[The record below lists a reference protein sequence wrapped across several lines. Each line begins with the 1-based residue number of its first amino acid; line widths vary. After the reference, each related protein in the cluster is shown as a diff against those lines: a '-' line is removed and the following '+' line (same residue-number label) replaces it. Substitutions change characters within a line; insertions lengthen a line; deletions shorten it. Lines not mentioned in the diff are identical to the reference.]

1 MFNLKPMTVLPNTKA
16 QEYLFEAEGCYIT
29 ELSNSPADPTVSI
42 AKARVEP
49 NVATTWHQLK
59 GVTERYCILEGTGL
73 IEIGNETPK
82 QISVG
87 DVVIIPPMTRQRI
100 SNMGNTD
107 LIFLAI
113 CNPRFTP
120 ECYESIV

>member
-1 MFNLKPMTVLPNTKA
+1 MSEPTNTKP

-29 ELSNSPADPTVSI
+29 ELSNTPADPAVSI
-42 AKARVEP
+42 AKARIEP
-49 NVATTWHQLK
+49 NVTTTWHRLT

-73 IEIGNETPK
+73 VEIGNKVPK
-82 QISVG
+82 EVSTG
-87 DVVIIPPMTRQRI
+87 DVMIIPPMTRQRI
-100 SNMGNTD
+100 TNTGTKD
-107 LIFLAI
+107 LTLLAI

>member
-1 MFNLKPMTVLPNTKA
+1 MSESTKTN
-16 QEYLFEAEGCYIT
+16 QEYLFTAEGCYIT
-29 ELSNSPADPTVSI
+29 ELSNTPADPEVSI

-49 NVATTWHQLK
+49 NVTTTWHHLK
-59 GVTERYCILEGTGL
+59 AVTERYCILEGSGMV
-73 IEIGNETPK
+73 EIGDAAPK
-82 QISVG
+82 SVSVG
-87 DVVIIPPMTRQRI
+87 DVVVIPPMVRQRI
-100 SNMGNTD
+100 SNTGNSD

>member
-1 MFNLKPMTVLPNTKA
+1 MPASENTKK
-16 QEYLFEAEGCYIT
+16 QEYLFAAEGCYIT
-29 ELSNSPADPTVSI
+29 ELSNTSADPAVSI

-49 NVATTWHQLK
+49 NVTTAWHQLK
-59 GVTERYCILEGTGL
+59 DVTERYCILEGTG
-73 IEIGNETPK
+73 IVEIGSEPPK
-82 QISVG
+82 NISVG

-100 SNMGNTD
+100 SNIGKTD

-120 ECYESIV
+120 ECYESII

>member
-1 MFNLKPMTVLPNTKA
+1 MTHPTSSNN
-16 QEYLFEAEGCYIT
+16 QEYLFEAEGCYIS
-29 ELSNSPADPTVSI
+29 ELSNTPADPDVSI

-49 NVATTWHQLK
+49 NVTTTWHQLT
-59 GVTERYCILEGTGL
+59 GVTERYCILEGTGVV
-73 IEIGNETPK
+73 EIGNETPK
-82 QISVG
+82 NVSVG

-100 SNMGNTD
+100 RNDGTSD

-120 ECYESIV
+120 ECYESII